1 MSISGPRRNKFATS
15 HCQAQNGETE
25 HQQFLGFRV
34 VDFKVWGFWI
44 FEEVA
49 KLFFNWNLLFFQCK
63 FDKFFSEIKNSPKFP
78 NHKIG
83 IKK

>member
-1 MSISGPRRNKFATS
+1 MS

-49 KLFFNWNLLFFQCK
+49 KLFFNWNLLFF
-63 FDKFFSEIKNSPKFP
+63 
-78 NHKIG
+78 
-83 IKK
+83 